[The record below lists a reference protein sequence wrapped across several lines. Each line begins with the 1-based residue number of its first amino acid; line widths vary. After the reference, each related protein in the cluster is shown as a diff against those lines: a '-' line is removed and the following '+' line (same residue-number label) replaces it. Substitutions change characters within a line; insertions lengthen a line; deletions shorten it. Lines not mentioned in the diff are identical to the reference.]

1 MTFVYTV
8 CFLLLAIGI
17 ILLLGLTPDSVS
29 VDLMKF
35 ISPHQTLR
43 DKALLASGKKK
54 SHKLTVSLNRM
65 RDALEATG
73 KGNQFT
79 IACAASLILFVIGCV
94 AAIPFI
100 YIRRTIAYY
109 ETHMRDELETAL
121 SIITTSYI
129 RNDDIVLAV
138 KENIEYLK
146 PPVKDVFATFVS
158 ENAMIT
164 SDIRGALRNLK
175 DKINDTVFR
184 EWCDTAIACQDDRT
198 LKDTLMPIVT
208 KLTDIRLV
216 NNEIKGMLVAAR
228 TEYYVMAGMVVAN
241 IPMLYI
247 LNKDWYRA
255 LMYTVPGKLILGI
268 CALTIMITAVMMF
281 RYTKPVEYKG

>member
-1 MTFVYTV
+1 
-8 CFLLLAIGI
+8 
-17 ILLLGLTPDSVS
+17 
-29 VDLMKF
+29 
-35 ISPHQTLR
+35 
-43 DKALLASGKKK
+43 
-54 SHKLTVSLNRM
+54 
-65 RDALEATG
+65 
-73 KGNQFT
+73 
-79 IACAASLILFVIGCV
+79 
-94 AAIPFI
+94 
-100 YIRRTIAYY
+100 
-109 ETHMRDELETAL
+109 
-121 SIITTSYI
+121 
-129 RNDDIVLAV
+129 
-138 KENIEYLK
+138 
-146 PPVKDVFATFVS
+146 
-158 ENAMIT
+158 MIT

-228 TEYYVMAGMVVAN
+228 TEYFVMAGMVVAN

-268 CALTIMITAVMMF
+268 CALTIMITAIMMF

>member
-1 MTFVYTV
+1 
-8 CFLLLAIGI
+8 
-17 ILLLGLTPDSVS
+17 
-29 VDLMKF
+29 
-35 ISPHQTLR
+35 
-43 DKALLASGKKK
+43 
-54 SHKLTVSLNRM
+54 
-65 RDALEATG
+65 
-73 KGNQFT
+73 
-79 IACAASLILFVIGCV
+79 
-94 AAIPFI
+94 
-100 YIRRTIAYY
+100 
-109 ETHMRDELETAL
+109 
-121 SIITTSYI
+121 
-129 RNDDIVLAV
+129 
-138 KENIEYLK
+138 
-146 PPVKDVFATFVS
+146 
-158 ENAMIT
+158 MIT

-228 TEYYVMAGMVVAN
+228 TEYFVMAGMVVAN

-268 CALTIMITAVMMF
+268 CALTIMITAIVMF